1 MKKRYILLFIL
12 LMGSTASFIWD
23 WANHHHEE
31 TINDYTNEKY
41 GFDVVVIGDMEEHSN
56 KFTVKRKDRP
66 EDVFNVE
73 FFSKKFFSDI
83 ESDNYAE
90 SEIISEFNQ
99 QLQESN
105 ERQKLN
111 ELGFD
116 HSHLTHYYSDG
127 NEGNKRMVHDLK
139 TALFLYQDHEMNES
153 DAKRFLHA
161 IPIIETI
168 KEKLGETG
176 NNLDMVFI
184 LQSKYYDSLYKNDN
198 DKMPL
203 NGAMRFQI
211 RKVESV
217 TSREDAR
224 KLIEEGLSK

>member
-1 MKKRYILLFIL
+1 VKKRYILLFIL
-12 LMGSTASFIWD
+12 LMGSTVSFTWH
-23 WANHHHEE
+23 WAKHHHEE

-41 GFDVVVIGDMEEHSN
+41 GLDVVIIGDMDEHLN
-56 KFTVKRKDRP
+56 KFTVKRKDKP
-66 EDVFNVE
+66 EDVFNIE
-73 FFSKKFFSDI
+73 FSSKKFFSDI

-99 QLQESN
+99 HLQDSTEK
-105 ERQKLN
+105 QKLN
-111 ELGFD
+111 DLGFD
-116 HSHLTHYYSDG
+116 YSHLTHYYA
-127 NEGNKRMVHDLK
+127 EGNKRRIHDLK
-139 TALFLYQDHEMNES
+139 TALFLYQDHKMNEL

-168 KEKLGETG
+168 KEKLRATG
-176 NNLDMVFI
+176 NDLEVVFV
-184 LQSKYYDSLYKNDN
+184 LQSQYYDSLYKNDN

-224 KLIEEGLSK
+224 KLIEEG